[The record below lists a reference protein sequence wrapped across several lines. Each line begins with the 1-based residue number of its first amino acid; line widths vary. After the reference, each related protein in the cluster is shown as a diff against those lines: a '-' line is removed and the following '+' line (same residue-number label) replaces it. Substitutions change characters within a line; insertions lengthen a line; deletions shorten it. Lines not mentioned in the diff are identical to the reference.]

1 MAAVADEG
9 FVVEPALVTWRP
21 MVAVL
26 RLGFALLT
34 IAAIVVQASSSAN
47 FDPVNY
53 FSYFTIDSNLIAT
66 ALLLAG
72 ALTWRNDTPTLGFL
86 RGAAVVYMTV
96 TGVVFTLL
104 LRGTDVDTT
113 IPWVNTVV
121 HEAGPLF
128 ILADWFVLPPRRYI
142 SSARSIVWLGF
153 PLAWTIYTLI
163 RGAASGR
170 YPYPFLDPAN
180 GGYAAVTVYM
190 IVILAFMLLLS
201 FGVAA
206 TSRIRSVQSDAPS
219 VPGRST

>member
-1 MAAVADEG
+1 MI
-9 FVVEPALVTWRP
+9 EPAVVAWRP
-21 MVAVL
+21 TVAVV

-34 IAAIVVQASSSAN
+34 IAAIVVQAAGNAN

-72 ALTWRNDTPTLGFL
+72 AAMWRNDDTPALDLL

-128 ILADWFVLPPRRYI
+128 ILADWFVVPPRRRI
-142 SSARSIVWLGF
+142 SSAQSLLWLAF
-153 PLAWTIYTLI
+153 PLVWTIYTVI
-163 RGAASGR
+163 RGAVSGR

-180 GGYAAVTVYM
+180 GGYATVAVYM
-190 IVILAFMLLLS
+190 IVILVFMLLLS
-201 FGVAA
+201 LAVAA
-206 TSRIRSVQSDAPS
+206 ASRRRLRSA
-219 VPGRST
+219 

>member
-1 MAAVADEG
+1 MV
-9 FVVEPALVTWRP
+9 WRP
-21 MVAVL
+21 TVAVV

-34 IAAIVVQASSSAN
+34 VAAIVVQAANNPN

-72 ALTWRNDTPTLGFL
+72 AAMWRRDDTPRLDFL
-86 RGAAVVYMTV
+86 RGAAVVYMSV

-128 ILADWFVLPPRRYI
+128 ILADWFVLPPRRRV
-142 SSARSIVWLGF
+142 SAAQSILWLAF
-153 PLAWTIYTLI
+153 PLVWTIYTVI
-163 RGAASGR
+163 RGAVSGR

-180 GGYAAVTVYM
+180 GGYATVTLYM
-190 IVILAFMLLLS
+190 IVILVFMLLLAV
-201 FGVAA
+201 GVAA
-206 TSRIRSVQSDAPS
+206 TSRIRGGPTVAPS
-219 VPGRST
+219 GPNRSM

>member
-1 MAAVADEG
+1 MLET
-9 FVVEPALVTWRP
+9 ALVAWRP
-21 MVAVL
+21 TVAVV
-26 RLGFALLT
+26 RLGFAVLT
-34 IAAIVVQASSSAN
+34 IAAIVVQAASSPS

-72 ALTWRNDTPTLGFL
+72 VAMWRSEDTPTLELL

-128 ILADWFVLPPRRYI
+128 ILADWFVLPPRRSI
-142 SSARSIVWLGF
+142 SAAQSILWLAF
-153 PLAWTIYTLI
+153 PLVWTIYTLI
-163 RGAASGR
+163 RGAISGR

-180 GGYAAVTVYM
+180 GGYATVTVYM
-190 IVILAFMLLLS
+190 IVILVFMLLVS
-201 FGVAA
+201 FAVAWTARIRGVAQA
-206 TSRIRSVQSDAPS
+206 VPADEPS
-219 VPGRST
+219 

>member
-1 MAAVADEG
+1 MI
-9 FVVEPALVTWRP
+9 EPALVQWRP
-21 MVAVL
+21 TVAAV

-34 IAAIVVQASSSAN
+34 IAAIVVQAASSAN

-72 ALTWRNDTPTLGFL
+72 AAMWRSDDTPALDFL
-86 RGAAVVYMTV
+86 RGGAVVYMTV

-128 ILADWFVLPPRRYI
+128 ILADWFVLPPRARI
-142 SSARSIVWLGF
+142 SSARSVLWLAF

-180 GGYAAVTVYM
+180 GGYATVTVYM
-190 IVILAFMLLLS
+190 IVILVFMLLLAL
-201 FGVAA
+201 GVAA
-206 TSRIRSVQSDAPS
+206 TSRIRGGQFIPSGGPSVAPS
-219 VPGRST
+219 GPNRST